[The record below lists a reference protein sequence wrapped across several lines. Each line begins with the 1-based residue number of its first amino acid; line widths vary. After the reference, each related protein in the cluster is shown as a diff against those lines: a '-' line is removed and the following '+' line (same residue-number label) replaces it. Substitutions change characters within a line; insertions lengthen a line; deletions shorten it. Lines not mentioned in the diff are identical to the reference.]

1 MVNIDDLKKSHDIR
15 GLIRLLDHGNSDI
28 QWHAADALGNM
39 GEPACDPLLRL
50 LDFPKVNVRLG
61 AIDALGE
68 IKSPRSVDNLIRKL
82 KDDTDD
88 EVRWA
93 ASIALGQIGDP
104 RAIPALE
111 EALKDDDRYV
121 PVRCDKIPGNA
132 QLDSFR

>member
-1 MVNIDDLKKSHDIR
+1 MTFG
-15 GLIRLLDHGNSDI
+15 GLSGCLTMGTPTSSGV
-28 QWHAADALGNM
+28 QTDALGNM
-39 GEPACDPLLRL
+39 GEPACDPLLRI

-68 IKSPRSVDNLIRKL
+68 LKNPRSVDNLIRKL
-82 KDDTDD
+82 KDDTDN

-93 ASIALGQIGDP
+93 ASIALGQIGDQ

-121 PVRCDKIPGNA
+121 R
-132 QLDSFR
+132 

>member
-1 MVNIDDLKKSHDIR
+1 M
-15 GLIRLLDHGNSDI
+15 
-28 QWHAADALGNM
+28 
-39 GEPACDPLLRL
+39 
-50 LDFPKVNVRLG
+50 
-61 AIDALGE
+61 
-68 IKSPRSVDNLIRKL
+68 DNLIRKL

-111 EALKDDDRYV
+111 EALKDDDRYGT
-121 PVRCDKIPGNA
+121 VRCDKIPGNA